1 MLLST
6 LIFLRQVIKMS
17 CCATRF
23 RFFRPFVCR
32 HCRGFSGHSQLA
44 KVGRFSTPPVVERV
58 DIQNVKWVGI
68 GWSDDQRGTIGE
80 WRKDWSVDQEQDG
93 EVWVEVEVVLRGGLE
108 ALSSHGVSPGK
119 LQKTGELCKV
129 LKLGIPR
136 KTDLVFFTHCAN
148 GQWPVSEGS
157 FSPRVNSQYS
167 SLHSLGMVVFVM
179 SLYFLLYFC
188 WENIPH
194 LHLAWH
200 C

>member
-1 MLLST
+1 M
-6 LIFLRQVIKMS
+6 Q
-17 CCATRF
+17 
-23 RFFRPFVCR
+23 
-32 HCRGFSGHSQLA
+32 RGFVFFAPLCAVTAAASRAIRNWQKLED
-44 KVGRFSTPPVVERV
+44 FPPVVERV

-119 LQKTGELCKV
+119 LQKTGEVCKV
-129 LKLGIPR
+129 LKLGITR
-136 KTDLVFFTHCAN
+136 KTDLVYFKHCAN